1 MNVRIRSV
9 AALFGAVALVVTVA
23 ACGSQESEP
32 AAAGSP
38 SSAAEGMAES
48 PASGEAHND
57 ADIEFAQMMA
67 VHHEGAIVMADLAV
81 TKGSTPEVKAL
92 GERISAAQG
101 PEIDEMHALLQGWGA
116 PIAGN
121 DSMEGMDMGGADQDA
136 AMTELAAA
144 TGADFDRSFLQ
155 LMIEHHRSALTMAET
170 ELAEGESPQALELA
184 QTIIDAQET
193 EIAEMEQLLQSL

>member
-1 MNVRIRSV
+1 MHVRIRSV
-9 AALFGAVALVVTVA
+9 AAVCGAAVLVVAVA
-23 ACGSQESEP
+23 ACGSQESGP
-32 AAAGSP
+32 AAAGP
-38 SSAAEGMAES
+38 SGSAAEVTAEP

-67 VHHEGAIVMADLAV
+67 IHHEGAIVMADLVA
-81 TKGSTPEVKAL
+81 TKGSSEEVKAL

-116 PIAGN
+116 PIAGE
-121 DSMEGMDMGGADQDA
+121 DSMGGMDMGGADQDA
-136 AMTELAAA
+136 AMTELAAV
-144 TGADFDRSFLQ
+144 TGADFDRSFLE

-170 ELAEGESPQALELA
+170 ELAEGQSPQALGLA
-184 QTIIDAQET
+184 QTIIDAQEA